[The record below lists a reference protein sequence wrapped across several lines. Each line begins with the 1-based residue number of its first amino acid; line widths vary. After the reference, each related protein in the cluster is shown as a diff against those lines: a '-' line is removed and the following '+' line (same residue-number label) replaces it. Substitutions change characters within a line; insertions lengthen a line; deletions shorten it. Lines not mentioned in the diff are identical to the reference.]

1 MSSRLLAVL
10 TATAIA
16 AASACG
22 GSSSESPWP
31 VEPEGAAPGPEGESG
46 GRTTGQPS
54 PDVTDE
60 AEAPEA
66 EKQNQKGA
74 APEFLER

>member
-1 MSSRLLAVL
+1 MA
-10 TATAIA
+10 AT
-16 AASACG
+16 SACG

-46 GRTTGQPS
+46 ERSSADPG

-60 AEAPEA
+60 AEVPAA
-66 EKQNQKGA
+66 EKKKDKDPTPQ
-74 APEFLER
+74 PER

>member
-22 GSSSESPWP
+22 GSSSETPWP
-31 VEPEGAAPGPEGESG
+31 VEPEGTAPGPEGESG
-46 GRTTGQPS
+46 ERRTGEPGA
-54 PDVTDE
+54 DVTDE
-60 AEAPEA
+60 AEVPEA
-66 EKQNQKGA
+66 EKPNDKGS
-74 APEFLER
+74 APKLLKR